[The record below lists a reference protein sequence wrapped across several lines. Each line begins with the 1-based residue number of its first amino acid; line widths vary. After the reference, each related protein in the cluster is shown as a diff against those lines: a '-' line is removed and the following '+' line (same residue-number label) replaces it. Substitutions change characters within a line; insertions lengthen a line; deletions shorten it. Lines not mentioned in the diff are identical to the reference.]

1 MFLNFEDHPFSD
13 RQQTLELDPPETQ
26 NGTLTLAP
34 HHCAFVQLWVKSQL
48 RAKTPVSLT
57 VRVDSRSYY
66 VTLSRY
72 LSLPGPQCPSPSLLG
87 EELETQLIDC
97 PGSGSDYPGFSK
109 SNVEFV
115 LLRT

>member
-1 MFLNFEDHPFSD
+1 MCLSES
-13 RQQTLELDPPETQ
+13 
-26 NGTLTLAP
+26 
-34 HHCAFVQLWVKSQL
+34 
-48 RAKTPVSLT
+48 
-57 VRVDSRSYY
+57 VDSRSYS

-72 LSLPGPQCPSPSLLG
+72 LFLPGPQCPSSLLG

-109 SNVEFV
+109 SNVAFV